1 MWKKKIALE
10 LKINNFPVAW
20 TAPNNF
26 IITENFV
33 QVKNIET
40 YILNEDGVSQF
51 TV

>member
-1 MWKKKIALE
+1 
-10 LKINNFPVAW
+10 VSW
-20 TAPNNF
+20 TETNNF